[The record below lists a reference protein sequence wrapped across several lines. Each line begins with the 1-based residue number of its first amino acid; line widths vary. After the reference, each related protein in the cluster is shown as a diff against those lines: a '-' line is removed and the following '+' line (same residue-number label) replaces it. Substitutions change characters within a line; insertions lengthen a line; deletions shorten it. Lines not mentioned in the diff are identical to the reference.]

1 MFGYYANWLV
11 IVFTIFR
18 LIAVYLPHKVKV
30 YCSTKRVSVAVVST
44 FLMCCLVHLDLLV
57 HIDIIPVKDNNGR
70 FGQNRCWFEGSRY
83 IYYTYHF
90 RWVLLVFMSLLPFTC
105 LLVGNC
111 MIISKMVKYNVER
124 KRMSL
129 CSNSNNTVAK
139 DSQSMTAMLI
149 SISLLFFITQ
159 SPAVV
164 TSILRNSLRNQQRSV
179 EYLMRFNV
187 IDSVCR
193 LLRWL
198 NNVLNFFCYCI
209 SGTRFRE
216 ELVLMLRGVKCCKC
230 IPPSENDLSKSQTT
244 VSTISV

>member
-1 MFGYYANWLV
+1 M
-11 IVFTIFR
+11 
-18 LIAVYLPHKVKV
+18 
-30 YCSTKRVSVAVVST
+30 CS
-44 FLMCCLVHLDLLV
+44 FVHLDLLV

-83 IYYTYHF
+83 VYYTYHF
-90 RWVLLVFMSLLPFTC
+90 RWVLLVFMSMLPFAC
-105 LLVGNC
+105 LMIGNC
-111 MIISKMVKYNVER
+111 MIIYRMIKYNIER
-124 KRMSL
+124 KRMSH
-129 CSNSNNTVAK
+129 SNKGNNTVAK

-159 SPAVV
+159 TPAVV
-164 TSILRNSLRNQQRSV
+164 TSNLRNSLRNQQRSV
-179 EYLMRFNV
+179 KYLMTFNV
-187 IDSVCR
+187 VDSVCR

-216 ELVLMLRGVKCCKC
+216 ELILMLNGVKYC
-230 IPPSENDLSKSQTT
+230 IVCAPSENDMSKSQTT